1 MKRKIITIQ
10 IISIMMVIGMISFSY
25 ADANSAGFQT
35 FNNAP
40 RKSFTV
46 NSDKLAD
53 VKITL
58 KDNNKINSVE
68 LYSVDEAGKNQK
80 KIEFSN
86 ADTKNEVKHIYTLSH
101 EKLLKGQT
109 KRFYIKIKDGSGNV
123 QYSTF
128 KVCVNTKTVNGNQV
142 SYYKI
147 DDSPRVIN
155 WEANDKKVN
164 FDVKDMSGIKYV
176 KIQDRNNQNKE
187 IYNFENLKASITSL
201 TIDMNKFKAIDDKY
215 SLKIITADM
224 GEIPEKSTRTVSF
237 RILETSEITN
247 VGTGENKKVS
257 NKKINKTLRVSDLRR
272 IKTVSPTNSSC
283 TIAQGFC
290 VTDKYFVCALI
301 NHSDTK
307 TVLQIYDKNTKK
319 LKNKLTGNLN
329 HANGMAYNK
338 HTQKI
343 YIANCVRNK
352 YTVIS
357 SADIGNTKT
366 LKKSTRYLKTQ
377 LSSITYDPYTNQYY
391 MGKGNK
397 FYRYDSTLK
406 DSKKFNKKICHTT
419 QDVGAYRG
427 LVLVIDYNKGTRKSA
442 IDIYR
447 ASNGAYLGR
456 YTLGISPELESIQYD
471 EDHKCFYLYCNTG
484 RNGIIYKT
492 TAINLENYWI

>member
-1 MKRKIITIQ
+1 MIIG
-10 IISIMMVIGMISFSY
+10 IISPIY

-46 NSDKLAD
+46 DSDKLAD

-58 KDNNKINSVE
+58 KDNNKINLAE
-68 LYSVDEAGKNQK
+68 LYSVDNQGKNEK
-80 KIEFSN
+80 KINFSSAN
-86 ADTKNEVKHIYTLSH
+86 TKNEVKHIYTLSH
-101 EKLLKGQT
+101 EKLLKGET

-155 WEANDKKVN
+155 WEANDKKVT
-164 FDVKDMSGIKYV
+164 FDVKDMSGVKYV
-176 KIQDRNNQNKE
+176 KIQDINKNNEE
-187 IYNFENLKASITSL
+187 IYHFENLKATTTSL
-201 TIDMNKFKAIDDKY
+201 TMDMNKFTAVDGKY
-215 SLKIITADM
+215 SLKIIAADM

-237 RILETSEITN
+237 RILGTNEIINETK
-247 VGTGENKKVS
+247 GENKKVS
-257 NKKINKTLRVSDLRR
+257 NKKINKTLRASDLKRV
-272 IKTVSPTNSSC
+272 KTVSPTNSSC

-338 HTQKI
+338 NTQKI
-343 YIANCVRNK
+343 YIANCVRNR

-357 SADIGNTKT
+357 ASDIGSTRT
-366 LKKSTRYLKTQ
+366 LKKSTKYLKTN

-391 MGKGNK
+391 MGKGTR

-406 DSKKFNKKICHTT
+406 DSKRFRKKICHTT
-419 QDVGAYRG
+419 QDVGAYKG

-447 ASNGAYLGR
+447 ASNGTYLGR